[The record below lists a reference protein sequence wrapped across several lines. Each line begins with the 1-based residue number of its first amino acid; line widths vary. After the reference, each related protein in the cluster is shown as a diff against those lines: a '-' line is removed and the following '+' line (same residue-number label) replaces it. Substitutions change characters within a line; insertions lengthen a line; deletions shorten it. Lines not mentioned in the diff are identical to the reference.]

1 MALYFCDLCNTRICP
16 MPLTVACSERQLRR
30 LALNL
35 KTFSVK
41 AVALT
46 TCLAMSGVVLAKDA
60 EMEDPSAVAMA
71 LDLVFVRPVML
82 GVTVLGTAAF
92 LVALPFSAA
101 GGNIKQSANTLVVG
115 PGETTFVR
123 CLGCTSNGY
132 QHDVE

>member
-1 MALYFCDLCNTRICP
+1 M
-16 MPLTVACSERQLRR
+16 
-30 LALNL
+30 NL
-35 KTFSVK
+35 KKLSVR

-46 TCLAMSGVVLAKDA
+46 TCLAMSSFALAKDG
-60 EMEDPSAVAMA
+60 ELEDPSAAAMA
-71 LDLVFVRPVML
+71 LDLVIVRPVML

-101 GGNIKQSANTLVVG
+101 GGNVEQSAKTLVVG

-123 CLGCTSNGY
+123 CLGCTTPGY